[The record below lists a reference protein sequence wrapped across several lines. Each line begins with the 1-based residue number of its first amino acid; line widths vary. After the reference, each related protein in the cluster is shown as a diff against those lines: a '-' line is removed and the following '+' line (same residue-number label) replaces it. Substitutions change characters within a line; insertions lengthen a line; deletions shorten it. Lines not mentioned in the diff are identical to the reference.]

1 MRQNVWTRINWLSWY
16 QGTSVLSIFNEN
28 LSFKFFVL
36 GILLCQK
43 AKMDVGSWP
52 GNLKK
57 IGLGLVRRESSNT
70 IDIIFPL
77 GSNYWTTSL
86 PGAKLL

>member
-1 MRQNVWTRINWLSWY
+1 MWIRINWLSWY

-28 LSFKFFVL
+28 LCFKFFVL

-43 AKMDVGSWP
+43 AKMHVGSGP
-52 GNLKK
+52 GNFKK
-57 IGLGLVRRESSNT
+57 IGLGSVRRESSNT